1 MIVVSPHVM
10 LTVDHIHVL
19 LRVVVTLSFGRG
31 AEKLT
36 GSFSPACGTLPTN
49 RL

>member
-1 MIVVSPHVM
+1 MDVSPHVM

-31 AEKLT
+31 AEKLS
-36 GSFSPACGTLPTN
+36 GSFSPACGFLPAN